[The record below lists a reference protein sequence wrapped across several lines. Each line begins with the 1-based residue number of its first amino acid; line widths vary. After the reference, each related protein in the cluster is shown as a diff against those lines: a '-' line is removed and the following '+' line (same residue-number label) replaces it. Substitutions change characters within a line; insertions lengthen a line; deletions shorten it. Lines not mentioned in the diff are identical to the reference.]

1 MVCRMLG
8 STDVPLTMEDSFDL
22 GQRLR
27 TLRLNKGFT
36 LRGLARRAGCSASFL
51 SQIELNQGSPTV
63 ANLQKICRAL
73 QFPISD
79 VLREETRLETPQF
92 VALGSESNPIA
103 MRWHKAQLR
112 YVLERPIP
120 AQFTMLV
127 LKLEVGAEIPHRSA
141 SRSIN
146 ELAVVL
152 NGEVEL
158 RVGDQAF
165 RLSNKQ
171 GLYFNLASAHQ
182 WKNIGTTQAEILMVN
197 SHAFHL
203 FEQEVEDA
211 AWTRRRRHLAA

>member
-1 MVCRMLG
+1 MDESFNLG
-8 STDVPLTMEDSFDL
+8 L
-22 GQRLR
+22 RLR
-27 TLRLNKGFT
+27 TLRINKGFT

-79 VLREETRLETPQF
+79 VLREEVRLQEPQM
-92 VALGSESNPIA
+92 VQLGAESNPIA

-112 YVLERPIP
+112 YVLEQPIP

-127 LKLEVGAEIPHRSA
+127 LKLEVGGEIPQRA
-141 SRSIN
+141 ANRSIN

-152 NGEVEL
+152 SGEVEMRIGESVFQL
-158 RVGDQAF
+158 T
-165 RLSNKQ
+165 SKQ
-171 GLYFNLASAHQ
+171 GVYFNLASAHQ
-182 WKNIGTTQAEILMVN
+182 WKNVGTTMAEILMVN

-203 FEQEVEDA
+203 FEQEEEDA
-211 AWTRRRRHLAA
+211 AWTRRRRHVAA

>member
-1 MVCRMLG
+1 MSNTL
-8 STDVPLTMEDSFDL
+8 DL
-22 GQRLR
+22 GLRLR

-63 ANLQKICRAL
+63 ANLQKICTAL

-79 VLREETRLETPQF
+79 VLREETRLEAPQ
-92 VALGSESNPIA
+92 VVSLGSEDNPIA

-112 YVLERPIP
+112 YLLDQSVP

-127 LKLEVGAEIPHRSA
+127 LKLEVGAEIPARSA
-141 SRSIN
+141 NRSIN

-152 NGEVEL
+152 NGAVEL
-158 RVGDQAF
+158 RVADQIF
-165 RLSNKQ
+165 QLTSQK
-171 GLYFNLASAHQ
+171 GLYFNLSSQHQ
-182 WKNIGTTQAEILMVN
+182 WKNIGSTVAEILMVN

-203 FEQEVEDA
+203 FEQEEEDA
-211 AWTRRRRHLAA
+211 AWTRRRRHMAA

>member
-1 MVCRMLG
+1 M
-8 STDVPLTMEDSFDL
+8 DDSFDL
-22 GQRLR
+22 GTRLR
-27 TLRLNKGFT
+27 TLRLNKGYT

-79 VLREETRLETPQF
+79 VLREEARLEEPQM
-92 VALGSESNPIA
+92 VRLGAETNPLA

-112 YVLERPIP
+112 YVLSEPVP

-127 LKLEVGAEIPHRSA
+127 LKLEAGAEIPQRSA
-141 SRSIN
+141 NRSIN

-158 RVGDQAF
+158 RVNDQVF
-165 RLSNKQ
+165 HLTSKQ
-171 GLYFNLASAHQ
+171 GLYFNLSANHQ
-182 WKNIGTTQAEILMVN
+182 WKNIGTSMAEILMVN
-197 SHAFHL
+197 SHAFSL
-203 FEQEVEDA
+203 FEQEEEDA
-211 AWTRRRRHLAA
+211 AWVRRGRSIPA

>member
-1 MVCRMLG
+1 ML
-8 STDVPLTMEDSFDL
+8 DCPRINPMEDSLDL
-22 GQRLR
+22 GLRLR

-51 SQIELNQGSPTV
+51 SQIELNRGSPTI

-79 VLREETRLETPQF
+79 VLREETLLQEPQM
-92 VALGSESNPIA
+92 VRLGSESNPIA

-112 YVLERPIP
+112 YVLPQPIP

-127 LKLEVGAEIPHRSA
+127 LKLEPGAEIPERSA
-141 SRSIN
+141 NRSIN

-152 NGEVEL
+152 KGDVEVRIGQQVFHL
-158 RVGDQAF
+158 ANQ
-165 RLSNKQ
+165 Q
-171 GLYFNLASAHQ
+171 GLYFNLASTHQ
-182 WKNIGTTQAEILMVN
+182 WKNVGATEAEILMVN

-211 AWTRRRRHLAA
+211 AWTRRRRYAAA

>member
-1 MVCRMLG
+1 MDDSLNLG
-8 STDVPLTMEDSFDL
+8 L
-22 GQRLR
+22 RLR

-79 VLREETRLETPQF
+79 VLREETRLQEPQ
-92 VALGSESNPIA
+92 VVLLGSESNPIA

-112 YVLERPIP
+112 YVLSQPIP

-127 LKLEVGAEIPHRSA
+127 LKLEAGAEIPERSA
-141 SRSIN
+141 NRSIN

-152 NGEVEL
+152 NGEVEI
-158 RVGDQAF
+158 RVGEQVF
-165 RLSNKQ
+165 HLTSQQ
-171 GLYFNLASAHQ
+171 GLYFNLASLHQ
-182 WKNIGTTQAEILMVN
+182 WKNVGTTMAEILMVN

-211 AWTRRRRHLAA
+211 AWTRRRRYVAA